1 MILHPRCFSSTGALH
16 CQRSRRGG
24 ASFRVHSQSRRSHY
38 SRHAMYPS
46 CPIGHRLQS
55 NLLPRF
61 GIRFGV
67 ILFRFAASQNDEFA
81 ALFIP
86 RHKQFHRN
94 YKVNCCQRSASPS
107 PPGMVVSVHTAG
119 FRLRQISN
127 AFVKCSSNISLMVKK
142 CPRNF
147 LHASTLAH
155 SSLSLAHLP
164 TV

>member
-1 MILHPRCFSSTGALH
+1 MVSYNICYSIPDAFQVLVHCPRP
-16 CQRSRRGG
+16 RRGG
-24 ASFRVHSQSRRSHY
+24 ASFRVHFQSRRRHY

-55 NLLPRF
+55 NLLPRL

-86 RHKQFHRN
+86 RHTQFHRN
-94 YKVNCCQRSASPS
+94 YKVNCYQRSASPS
-107 PPGMVVSVHTAG
+107 PPGMVVSTVP
-119 FRLRQISN
+119 QDSN
-127 AFVKCSSNISLMVKK
+127 ATVEPSCWIFMLGNSYHS
-142 CPRNF
+142 
-147 LHASTLAH
+147 
-155 SSLSLAHLP
+155 SSLSLSSAHLP